1 MQASEKQ
8 LRFWREAT
16 HRWNV
21 KVGATRS
28 GKTYMDYFL
37 IPRRLLAGA
46 GKPGLNVIMGNTRET
61 VRRNILLPMQDIFGA
76 RRVGDMKADGSVT
89 LELQGS
95 EAQLDR
101 VLQSLAESRYIEILD
116 TEMQRLPP
124 EPGERGFSVR
134 DDRW

>member
-1 MQASEKQ
+1 MSETL
-8 LRFWREAT
+8 LRRRYRFFGAVQGVGLRWRARHAAEA
-16 HRWNV
+16 
-21 KVGATRS
+21 VGAT
-28 GKTYMDYFL
+28 GWVC
-37 IPRRLLAGA
+37 
-46 GKPGLNVIMGNTRET
+46 NN
-61 VRRNILLPMQDIFGA
+61 
-76 RRVGDMKADGSVT
+76 ADGSVT

-124 EPGERGFSVR
+124 ETGERGFSVR